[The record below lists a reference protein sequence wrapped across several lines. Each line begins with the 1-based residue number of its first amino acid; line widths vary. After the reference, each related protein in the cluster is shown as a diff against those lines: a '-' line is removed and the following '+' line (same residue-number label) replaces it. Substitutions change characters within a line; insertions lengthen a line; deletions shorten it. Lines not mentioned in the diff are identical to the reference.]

1 MDIWVMYIGG
11 RSGGGY
17 DAVVELEM
25 ETVGAPLE

>member
-17 DAVVELEM
+17 NVVKLEM
-25 ETVGAPLE
+25 ETVGAPLK